1 MIYNGI
7 ELFNTAE
14 VRTPEDGGE
23 GVQLFRC
30 PKEVSDCLNPGAQN
44 AAAYTTGSE
53 IRFVMEEPGE
63 VQITLRSIGKEI
75 ERAVLY
81 FGSVQSGWST
91 LVHYIRNTPTT
102 LTFQSQ
108 DLATLEAYT
117 ESAHLPF
124 APRVF
129 RLLLPDE
136 GCKLALTDVHGKAR
150 PPKAEEVPS
159 KCLMFY
165 GSSITHGSLAC
176 SPNGFFSARVGRAI
190 GWDVQNQGY
199 AGSCHMEPAMAKW
212 LAEKGDWDAM
222 VAELGINILGGVE
235 TEEYRRRVRNFIDT
249 VHGAEPEK
257 YLFLIDVFYCND
269 DFKGKP
275 RVAEYRKAM
284 AEEVAKTA
292 SPYVVYLNG
301 LELMNGPQFLSGDHV
316 HPNIDGVTEI
326 ATNLTARI
334 KPYLA

>member
-1 MIYNGI
+1 MIEQGI

-14 VRTPEDGGE
+14 VRAPEDGGA

-30 PKEVSDCLNPGAQN
+30 PASVSSHLNKGAQN

-75 ERAVLY
+75 ERAILY

-102 LTFQSQ
+102 LTFQAP
-108 DLATLEAYT
+108 DLSGPEAYT
-117 ESAHLPF
+117 ESCRLPF
-124 APRVF
+124 SPRVF
-129 RLLLPDE
+129 RLFLPDE
-136 GCKLALTDVHGKAR
+136 GCKLALMEVRGKVR

-159 KCLMFY
+159 KCLLFY

-176 SPNGFFSARVGRAI
+176 SPNGFFTSRVGRAI

-199 AGSCHMEPAMAKW
+199 AGSCHIEPEMAEW
-212 LAEKGDWDAM
+212 LAQKGDWDAM

-235 TEEYRRRVRNFIDT
+235 TEEYRKRVRRFIDT
-249 VHGAEPEK
+249 VHGAQPEK
-257 YLFLIDVFYCND
+257 YLFLIDMFYCHD

-275 RVAEYRKAM
+275 RVAEYRKTL
-284 AEEVAKTA
+284 EQEVEKTA

-301 LELMNGPQFLSGDHV
+301 LELMNGPQFLSGDKV
-316 HPNIDGVTEI
+316 HPNIDGVSEI
-326 ATNLTARI
+326 ATNLTARL
-334 KPYLA
+334 KPYLV